1 MRRAILGV
9 ERTYLMTYDNLVWLC
24 RSLVNDVTTLTTK
37 AVILAR
43 GLGTRMRADNGAG
56 LTADQE
62 RFADVGIKALIP
74 VAGGKTLLEMIV
86 ENLESAGFCEICLV
100 IGPEHG
106 AIRDFCH
113 KRGLEIEFAVQ
124 NEALGTADAVLAA
137 EIWVG
142 DGLFLVVNSDNLY
155 PFESLRRLREADQ
168 PAMLAFHR
176 EALIEQSNITA
187 DRIANFATVEID
199 GHGFLRSIVEKP
211 EVVDAS
217 SAVSMNAWLFPTE
230 IFDACR
236 SIAPSVRGELEIV
249 AAVQF
254 MIDQMQVKIAAV
266 RSDEG
271 VLDLSSRTDVEAVSR
286 MLINERRA

>member
-1 MRRAILGV
+1 MYYRQRLKVSIIVMRRAILGV

-137 EIWVG
+137 
-142 DGLFLVVNSDNLY
+142 L
-155 PFESLRRLREADQ
+155 
-168 PAMLAFHR
+168 
-176 EALIEQSNITA
+176 
-187 DRIANFATVEID
+187 
-199 GHGFLRSIVEKP
+199 
-211 EVVDAS
+211 DA
-217 SAVSMNAWLFPTE
+217 
-230 IFDACR
+230 
-236 SIAPSVRGELEIV
+236 V
-249 AAVQF
+249 AAIVVA
-254 MIDQMQVKIAAV
+254 DAA
-266 RSDEG
+266 
-271 VLDLSSRTDVEAVSR
+271 DLPLHGGLPRLARLAQRALPVTSA
-286 MLINERRA
+286 RRASP